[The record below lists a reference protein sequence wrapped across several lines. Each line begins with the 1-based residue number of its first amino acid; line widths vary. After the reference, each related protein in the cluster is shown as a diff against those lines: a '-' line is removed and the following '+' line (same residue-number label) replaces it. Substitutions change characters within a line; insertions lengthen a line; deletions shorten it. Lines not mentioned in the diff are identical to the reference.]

1 MQKLLVSLALLT
13 ASTTVVYAQTGTPVK
28 HTTTP
33 AAHSTQPQVLK
44 NGEDSL
50 SYAIGVNV
58 ATYFKSQGIK
68 AINTAELSRAIE
80 AIYAGKAPMLNDQQA
95 VTCIQDVIQKR
106 MRDSMLAKSK
116 PNKDEG
122 AKFMAENKKR
132 PGVFTLNDGL
142 QYEVIRRGTG
152 PTPADTSVVK
162 VNYTGYLLNG
172 KKFDASA
179 DHGGPATFPLNRVIK
194 GWTEGLQQM
203 PVGSTFKFY
212 IPSDLAYGDR
222 GSGEVI
228 PPGSTLIFEVDL
240 LDIVHPD
247 APAAAPASGQSGQ
260 AGQSSQAGQS
270 GTAPKQ

>member
-1 MQKLLVSLALLT
+1 MQRLLVSLALLT
-13 ASTTVVYAQTGTPVK
+13 ASTAVYAQTGAPAKHATTPVA
-28 HTTTP
+28 HT
-33 AAHSTQPQVLK
+33 TQPQVLK
-44 NGEDSL
+44 NSVDSL

-80 AIYAGKAPMLNDQQA
+80 AIYSGKTPVLNDQQA
-95 VTCIQDVIQKR
+95 VGCIQDVIQKR
-106 MRDSMLAKSK
+106 YRDSIALRSK

-162 VNYTGYLLNG
+162 VNYTGYLLSG

-212 IPSDLAYGDR
+212 IPSELAYGDR
-222 GSGEVI
+222 GSGDVI

-240 LDIVHPD
+240 LDIIHPD
-247 APAAAPASGQSGQ
+247 APAAAPAGGQG
-260 AGQSSQAGQS
+260 
-270 GTAPKQ
+270 GTATKQ